1 MVEYGRYVVYLLAS
15 RKYGAIYTGVT
26 GNLPARIAIHREEIL
41 PGFTSK
47 YRVHSLV
54 YFEQYDAPGDAILRE
69 KRIKKWRREW
79 KIALIEKTN
88 PDWNDLF
95 DSIVY

>member
-1 MVEYGRYVVYLLAS
+1 
-15 RKYGAIYTGVT
+15 
-26 GNLPARIAIHREEIL
+26 
-41 PGFTSK
+41 
-47 YRVHSLV
+47 VHSLV